1 MAMSHPRLEQIW
13 IKRIRR
19 GAMEALESVE
29 LLAGS
34 GIAGNR
40 NQGGKRQVTLIE
52 REVWEGMMKHLG
64 ASLPISRRR
73 ANLVVSGL
81 REGGAPG
88 LVRTTGRV
96 LAIHSAAGT
105 CRLRIHG
112 ETTPCSRM
120 DEAQP
125 GLADEMLP
133 DWRGGAFAE
142 VLTGGTIAAG
152 ATLEWVA
159 DDAATNAA
167 AANHS
172 GNQASLPF

>member
-1 MAMSHPRLEQIW
+1 MSSACLEQIW
-13 IKRIRR
+13 LKPVRR
-19 GAMEALESVE
+19 GVVDVVESAQLV
-29 LLAGS
+29 AGR
-34 GIAGNR
+34 GITGNH
-40 NQGGKRQVTLIE
+40 NQGGRRQVTLIE
-52 REVWEGMMKHLG
+52 REVWEAMMKHLG
-64 ASLPISRRR
+64 ASLPVSTRR
-73 ANLVVSGL
+73 ANLGVSGL

-105 CRLRIHG
+105 CRLRILG

-120 DEAQP
+120 DEALP

-133 DWRGGAFAE
+133 EWRGGAFAE
-142 VLTGGTIAAG
+142 VLTGGTITAG

-159 DDAATNAA
+159 DDAATDAA